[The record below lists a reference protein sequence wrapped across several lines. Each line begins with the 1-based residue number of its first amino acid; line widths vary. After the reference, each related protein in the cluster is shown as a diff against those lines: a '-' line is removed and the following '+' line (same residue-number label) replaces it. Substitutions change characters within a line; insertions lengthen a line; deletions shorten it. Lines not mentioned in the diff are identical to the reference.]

1 MEYDPVRAT
10 SGAPVTRI
18 GRYEILGEFGQGTKG
33 IVYKARDP
41 QLERLV
47 AIRTL
52 RADLGLPA
60 EQYADAKTRFY
71 RPTGRRTAGLREGG
85 T

>member
-1 MEYDPVRAT
+1 
-10 SGAPVTRI
+10 
-18 GRYEILGEFGQGTKG
+18 
-33 IVYKARDP
+33 
-41 QLERLV
+41 V
-47 AIRTL
+47 AIKPL

-60 EQYADAKTRFY
+60 ERYADAKKRFY

>member
-1 MEYDPVRAT
+1 M
-10 SGAPVTRI
+10 SGVPVTRI
-18 GRYEILGEFGQGTKG
+18 GRYEILGELGHGIKG
-33 IVYKARDP
+33 IVYRARHP

-47 AIRTL
+47 AIKPL
-52 RADLGLPA
+52 RADFGLPA